1 MTAGYR
7 RGGPATTKSLWI
19 AGFCVIA
26 LIAAAVLVPRI
37 KVLPESPESRA
48 LTTIAAAES
57 RAFDSGG
64 GYLSFAANGTDRE
77 LANFEPEI
85 GEGVDDAMVIACDD
99 GWVAAVAVDERVALR
114 SNVADATHPAPAD
127 DLQLPPCVTRVAVDS
142 LLADVGW
149 SVAPEPATKQAL
161 QRPAGADPLR
171 PGVHVTPP
179 NGFMND
185 PQRPVFVDGLWHLY
199 YLYNADYPE
208 GNGTAWFHAT
218 SPDLVEWTDEG
229 VAIEKFRTEWGDVES
244 GTVVVDERGD
254 AGYGEGTLVA
264 ILTQQVEGIQRQSL
278 FFSTDGGYS
287 FESYTENP
295 VLDNPGVTD
304 FRDPRVVWDS
314 DGDRWTMVLAEG
326 ERLGFYSSTNLTDW
340 EYASDFA
347 PGALGLLECP
357 DLFRMHLD
365 GDPARPVWVLAAS
378 ANGERLGRATGVAY
392 WTGDWDGT
400 TFTVDG
406 DSAEP
411 RWMDSGPD
419 YYAGVTWPDPR
430 LTPGQQAESRYALGW
445 LNNWAYA
452 RELPESGW
460 TRGAQS
466 VTRVLRLESTSG
478 PPRLAMTPLPGLD
491 RLAGPAR
498 DIRDSSTVSTP
509 FRVDLDLS
517 IEGSGEVRL
526 VLTGAD
532 GASATIGVRS
542 DGRAA
547 PEVFVARDD
556 DTAAAVLKSEDY
568 SAERAEPLP
577 GADDVMA
584 LTVIVDTS
592 SMEVFAGNGAL
603 TQSALV
609 DLGGGDV
616 TVSVEEVDDVEA
628 RSATIR
634 GLSPVQL

>member
-1 MTAGYR
+1 MTAGER
-7 RGGPATTKSLWI
+7 RGRPARSKSLWV

-26 LIAAAVLVPRI
+26 LIATAVLVPHI
-37 KVLPESPESRA
+37 NFLPESPESRA
-48 LTTIAAAES
+48 LTTIAAAEA

-64 GYLSFAANGTDRE
+64 FLSFAANGADRE
-77 LANFEPEI
+77 LANLEPAI
-85 GEGVDDAMVIACDD
+85 GEGVDDAMVIACDG
-99 GWVAAVAVDERVALR
+99 GWVAAVVVDERVALR

-127 DLQLPPCVTRVAVDS
+127 ELQLPPCITRVAVDS

-149 SVAPEPATKQAL
+149 LVAPEPAAGQAL

-171 PGVHVTPP
+171 PGIHVTPP
-179 NGFMND
+179 DGFMND

-229 VAIEKFRTEWGDVES
+229 VAIDKFRTEWGDAES

-254 AGYGEGTLVA
+254 AGFGEGALVA
-264 ILTQQVEGIQRQSL
+264 ILTQQVEGVQRQSL
-278 FFSTDGGYS
+278 FYSTDGGYS
-287 FESYTENP
+287 FESAPDNP

-304 FRDPRVVWDS
+304 FRDPRVIWDS
-314 DGDRWTMVLAEG
+314 DRDQWTMVLAEG

-340 EYASDFA
+340 VYESDFA

-365 GDPARPVWVLAAS
+365 GDPAHPVWVLAAS
-378 ANGERLGRATGVAY
+378 ANGERLGRSTGVAY

-400 TFTVDG
+400 SFTVDD

-419 YYAGVTWPDPR
+419 FYAGVTWQDPR

-452 RELPESGW
+452 RELPDSGW

-466 VTRVLRLESTSG
+466 VTRVLRLESTGGS
-478 PPRLAMTPLPGLD
+478 PRLGMTPLPGLD

-498 DIRDSSTVSTP
+498 DIRGSSTVSTP
-509 FRVDLDLS
+509 FRADLDLS
-517 IEGSGEVRL
+517 VAGRGDVRL

-542 DGRAA
+542 DGGSA
-547 PEVFVARDD
+547 PEVFVARGDD
-556 DTAAAVLKSEDY
+556 AAAAAVESEDY
-568 SAERAEPLP
+568 SAERSEPLP

-584 LTVIVDTS
+584 VTVIVDTS
-592 SMEVFAGNGAL
+592 SVEIFAGDGAL
-603 TQSALV
+603 AQSVLV

-616 TVSVEEVDDVEA
+616 TVRVEA
-628 RSATIR
+628 DGAFEVRSASIR
-634 GLSPVQL
+634 RLSPVQL